1 MAPVKG
7 CILFLCS
14 ELYAV
19 VIPQRVNRHKR
30 IWHYLIGYPQM
41 ARFSVGIAQ
50 EVSGGG
56 CEVFRAVNSPFN
68 LQKATS
74 ALQNI
79 IGRGNVAKPVT
90 VFADYGAGACHIYG
104 FRLAAP
110 ADVWQPQYG
119 GKSSAVRTVRCVSI
133 RIAHLPEHG
142 DGICCGRS
150 ETIYAPYI
158 SRTVAATGHKRQ
170 SH

>member
-30 IWHYLIGYPQM
+30 IWQNLVGYPQM
-41 ARFSVGIAQ
+41 ALLSIGIAQ

-56 CEVFRAVNSPFN
+56 YEVFRAVNSPFN

-79 IGRGNVAKPVT
+79 IGRGYVAKPVA

-104 FRLAAP
+104 FRQAACGCR
-110 ADVWQPQYG
+110 A
-119 GKSSAVRTVRCVSI
+119 ASI
-133 RIAHLPEHG
+133 W
-142 DGICCGRS
+142 
-150 ETIYAPYI
+150 
-158 SRTVAATGHKRQ
+158 RQ
-170 SH
+170 E